1 MASVTYKSKK
11 DTWLIMLIYV
21 AVCGALAGCVTLAF
35 SGLRGDLLSAAFLFV
50 IGVVFP
56 LWLMRATFYV
66 LDDRRLAIRC
76 GPFRWSIPLAKIK
89 SVKRSRS
96 MLSSPAL
103 SLDRVQIRYGRFGS
117 VLISPEHR
125 GRFLAELEN
134 RRSRHARGA

>member
-11 DTWLIMLIYV
+11 DTWLIMVIYA

-35 SGLRGDLLSAAFLFV
+35 SGLPRDLVSAAFLFV

-56 LWLMRATFYV
+56 LWLMRATFYL
-66 LDDRRLAIRC
+66 LDDRRLTIRC

-96 MLSSPAL
+96 LLSSPAL

-125 GRFLAELEN
+125 DRFLAELEN
-134 RRSRHARGA
+134 RRTRHARGA